1 MIDLV
6 SPVQH
11 GKLLDIS
18 SFLNSVFILCFH
30 FVLGMGWFGTAPVF
44 LFSHVKACWFLNA
57 EQGEGLQV
65 LQYKESEKYEA
76 HYDYFHDAFNT
87 KNGGQRIATVLM
99 YL

>member
-1 MIDLV
+1 ML
-6 SPVQH
+6 
-11 GKLLDIS
+11 KAWW
-18 SFLNSVFILCFH
+18 
-30 FVLGMGWFGTAPVF
+30 FVRV
-44 LFSHVKACWFLNA
+44 

-65 LQYKESEKYEA
+65 LQYRESEKYEP

>member
-1 MIDLV
+1 MFIPFCTWHEL
-6 SPVQH
+6 
-11 GKLLDIS
+11 IR
-18 SFLNSVFILCFH
+18 FRSVAFNN
-30 FVLGMGWFGTAPVF
+30 
-44 LFSHVKACWFLNA
+44 VKARWFLNA

-65 LQYKESEKYEA
+65 LQYRESEKYEA

>member
-1 MIDLV
+1 MAKQVTSMRRYFASALV
-6 SPVQH
+6 VLAFH
-11 GKLLDIS
+11 
-18 SFLNSVFILCFH
+18 SVSGFNVLERWILF
-30 FVLGMGWFGTAPVF
+30 
-44 LFSHVKACWFLNA
+44 A
-57 EQGEGLQV
+57 EHGEGLQV